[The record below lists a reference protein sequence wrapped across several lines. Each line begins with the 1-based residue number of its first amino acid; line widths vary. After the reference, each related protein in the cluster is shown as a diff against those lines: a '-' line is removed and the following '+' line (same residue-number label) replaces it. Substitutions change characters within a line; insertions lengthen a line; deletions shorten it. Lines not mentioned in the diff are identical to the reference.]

1 MARYIKFPVNN
12 DGEAIV
18 DLSTIA
24 TIYRYT
30 NTLTIHYTTCGN
42 CRYEFNTTEDAEIV
56 FNRIW
61 VNLAL

>member
-12 DGEAIV
+12 DGETIV
-18 DLSTIA
+18 DLSTIT

-30 NTLTIHYTTCGN
+30 NTLAIHYTTGGN
-42 CRYEFNTTEDAEIV
+42 IRYEFNTTEDAEIV